1 MAFPLVASSDV
12 ETVLL
17 RPLTAEEAPYV
28 DQLCSSASS
37 LLRNQAPSV
46 DNRIARFERDPTD
59 PGGLDPGTVSLVL
72 AGVIKRYIAN
82 PNGVVSESVG
92 PFSVSYALRGDKAPR
107 GVIDINDEDM
117 RILFPNRKRL
127 RAGMIRTRPALA
139 PRPVGRYGPMPN
151 VDQFGEAIVTWRG
164 AEMPIDAN
172 DPELALPPDWVAE

>member
-1 MAFPLVASSDV
+1 MGVPLVAQDDV
-12 ETVLL
+12 EAVLL
-17 RPLTAEEAPYV
+17 RPLTAEEQPYV
-28 DQLCSSASS
+28 TQLCTSASA

-46 DNRIARFERDPTD
+46 DNRIARFESDSTD
-59 PGGLDPGTVSLVL
+59 PGGLDPATVALVL

-107 GVIDINDEDM
+107 GVIDIADEDM

-139 PRPVGRYGPMPN
+139 PRPVGRYGPIPN
-151 VDQFGEAIVTWRG
+151 VEQFGEAVITWRG
-164 AEMPIDAN
+164 AQMPLDAD
-172 DPELALPPDWVAE
+172 DPELVLPPDWVAE